1 MIILFKG
8 VKYMLGKKIRE
19 LREENNITQQDLA
32 KYLKVAKSTLSQYET
47 GSRIPNDD
55 IKKAIAL
62 KFNVSIDYLL
72 GLTNIP
78 NTVDD
83 YIQKSNTN
91 SYHINDDEQTL
102 IKKYRQLK
110 AEDKQIIDTMLER
123 FVPTKEPKSN
133 EKAI

>member
-1 MIILFKG
+1 
-8 VKYMLGKKIRE
+8 MLGKKIRE

-78 NTVDD
+78 NTIDD

-123 FVPTKEPKSN
+123 FVPTKEPKSD

>member
-1 MIILFKG
+1 
-8 VKYMLGKKIRE
+8 MLGKKIRE

-55 IKKAIAL
+55 IKKSIAL

-78 NTVDD
+78 NTIDD

-123 FVPTKEPKSN
+123 FVPTKEPKSD

>member
-1 MIILFKG
+1 MKRLK
-8 VKYMLGKKIRE
+8 E
-19 LREENNITQQDLA
+19 LREQKNLTQAQLSKLLNISASTIGMYEQGRRFPDENL
-32 KYLKVAKSTLSQYET
+32 LKHISQY
-47 GSRIPNDD
+47 
-55 IKKAIAL
+55 
-62 KFNVSIDYLL
+62 FNVSIDYLL

-78 NTVDD
+78 NTIDD

>member
-1 MIILFKG
+1 MKRLK
-8 VKYMLGKKIRE
+8 E
-19 LREENNITQQDLA
+19 LREQKNLTQAQLSKFLNISASTIGMYEQGRRFTDENL
-32 KYLKVAKSTLSQYET
+32 LKHISQY
-47 GSRIPNDD
+47 
-55 IKKAIAL
+55 
-62 KFNVSIDYLL
+62 FNVSIDYLL

-78 NTVDD
+78 NIIDD

-123 FVPTKEPKSN
+123 FVPTKEPKSD

>member
-1 MIILFKG
+1 
-8 VKYMLGKKIRE
+8 MLGKKIRE

-102 IKKYRQLK
+102 IRKYRQLK
-110 AEDKQIIDTMLER
+110 AEDRQIIDTMLER
-123 FVPTKEPKSN
+123 FVPTKEPKSD

>member
-1 MIILFKG
+1 MKRLK
-8 VKYMLGKKIRE
+8 E
-19 LREENNITQQDLA
+19 LREQKNLTQAQLSKFLNISASTIGMYEQGRRFPDENL
-32 KYLKVAKSTLSQYET
+32 LKHISQY
-47 GSRIPNDD
+47 
-55 IKKAIAL
+55 
-62 KFNVSIDYLL
+62 FNVSIDYLL

-78 NTVDD
+78 NTIDD

-102 IKKYRQLK
+102 IRKYRQLK

>member
-1 MIILFKG
+1 MKRLK
-8 VKYMLGKKIRE
+8 E
-19 LREENNITQQDLA
+19 LREQKNLTQAQLSKFLNISASTIGMYEQGRRFPDENL
-32 KYLKVAKSTLSQYET
+32 LKHISQY
-47 GSRIPNDD
+47 
-55 IKKAIAL
+55 
-62 KFNVSIDYLL
+62 FNVSIDYLL

-78 NTVDD
+78 NTIDD

-123 FVPTKEPKSN
+123 FVPTKEPKSD

>member
-1 MIILFKG
+1 MKRLK
-8 VKYMLGKKIRE
+8 E
-19 LREENNITQQDLA
+19 LREQKNLTQAQLSKFLNISASTIGMYEQGRRFPDENL
-32 KYLKVAKSTLSQYET
+32 LKHISQY
-47 GSRIPNDD
+47 
-55 IKKAIAL
+55 
-62 KFNVSIDYLL
+62 FNVSIDYLL

-78 NTVDD
+78 NTIDD

-91 SYHINDDEQTL
+91 SYHINDDEQIL

-123 FVPTKEPKSN
+123 FVPTKEPKSD

>member
-1 MIILFKG
+1 MKRLK
-8 VKYMLGKKIRE
+8 E
-19 LREENNITQQDLA
+19 LREQKNLTQAQLSKFLNISASTIGMYEQGRRFPDENL
-32 KYLKVAKSTLSQYET
+32 LKHISQY
-47 GSRIPNDD
+47 
-55 IKKAIAL
+55 
-62 KFNVSIDYLL
+62 FNVSIDYLL

-83 YIQKSNTN
+83 YIQKSNSN

>member
-1 MIILFKG
+1 
-8 VKYMLGKKIRE
+8 MLGKKIRE

>member
-1 MIILFKG
+1 
-8 VKYMLGKKIRE
+8 MLGKKIRE

-78 NTVDD
+78 NTIDD

-91 SYHINDDEQTL
+91 SYHINDDEQIL
-102 IKKYRQLK
+102 IRKYRQLK

>member
-1 MIILFKG
+1 MKRLK
-8 VKYMLGKKIRE
+8 E
-19 LREENNITQQDLA
+19 LREQKNLTQAQLSKFLNISASTIGMYEQGRRFPDENL
-32 KYLKVAKSTLSQYET
+32 LKHISQY
-47 GSRIPNDD
+47 
-55 IKKAIAL
+55 
-62 KFNVSIDYLL
+62 FNVSIDYLL

-78 NTVDD
+78 NTIDD

>member
-1 MIILFKG
+1 MKRLK
-8 VKYMLGKKIRE
+8 E
-19 LREENNITQQDLA
+19 LREQKNLTQAQLSKFLNISASTIGMYEQGRRFPDENL
-32 KYLKVAKSTLSQYET
+32 LKHISQY
-47 GSRIPNDD
+47 
-55 IKKAIAL
+55 
-62 KFNVSIDYLL
+62 FNVSIDYLL

-123 FVPTKEPKSN
+123 FVPTKEPKSD

>member
-1 MIILFKG
+1 MKRLK
-8 VKYMLGKKIRE
+8 E
-19 LREENNITQQDLA
+19 LREQKNLTQAQLSKFLNISASTIGMYEQGRRFPDENL
-32 KYLKVAKSTLSQYET
+32 LKHISQY
-47 GSRIPNDD
+47 
-55 IKKAIAL
+55 
-62 KFNVSIDYLL
+62 FNVSIDYLL

-78 NTVDD
+78 NIIDD

-123 FVPTKEPKSN
+123 FVPTKEPKSD

>member
-1 MIILFKG
+1 MKRLK
-8 VKYMLGKKIRE
+8 E
-19 LREENNITQQDLA
+19 LREQKNLTQAQLSKFLNISASTIGMYEQGRRFPDENL
-32 KYLKVAKSTLSQYET
+32 LKHISQY
-47 GSRIPNDD
+47 
-55 IKKAIAL
+55 
-62 KFNVSIDYLL
+62 FNVSIDYLL

-78 NTVDD
+78 NTIDD

-110 AEDKQIIDTMLER
+110 AEDRQIIDTMLER
-123 FVPTKEPKSN
+123 FVPTKEPKSD

>member
-1 MIILFKG
+1 
-8 VKYMLGKKIRE
+8 MLGKKIRE

-83 YIQKSNTN
+83 YIQKSNSN

-123 FVPTKEPKSN
+123 FVPTKEPKSD

>member
-1 MIILFKG
+1 MIL
-8 VKYMLGKKIRE
+8 
-19 LREENNITQQDLA
+19 
-32 KYLKVAKSTLSQYET
+32 
-47 GSRIPNDD
+47 
-55 IKKAIAL
+55 KKAIAL

-78 NTVDD
+78 NTIDD

-123 FVPTKEPKSN
+123 L
-133 EKAI
+133 

>member
-1 MIILFKG
+1 
-8 VKYMLGKKIRE
+8 MLGKKIRE
-19 LREENNITQQDLA
+19 LREEKNITQQDLA

-78 NTVDD
+78 NTIDD

-123 FVPTKEPKSN
+123 FVPTKEPKSD

>member
-1 MIILFKG
+1 MIMKRLK
-8 VKYMLGKKIRE
+8 E
-19 LREENNITQQDLA
+19 LREQKNLTQAQLSKFLNISASTIGMYEQGRRFPDENL
-32 KYLKVAKSTLSQYET
+32 LKHISQY
-47 GSRIPNDD
+47 
-55 IKKAIAL
+55 
-62 KFNVSIDYLL
+62 FNVSIDYLL

-78 NTVDD
+78 NTIDD

>member
-1 MIILFKG
+1 MIMKRLK
-8 VKYMLGKKIRE
+8 E
-19 LREENNITQQDLA
+19 LRKKNNITQQDLA

-78 NTVDD
+78 NTIDD

-102 IKKYRQLK
+102 IRKYRQLK

-123 FVPTKEPKSN
+123 FVPTKEPKSD

>member
-1 MIILFKG
+1 MKRLK
-8 VKYMLGKKIRE
+8 E
-19 LREENNITQQDLA
+19 LREQKNLTQAQLSKFLNISASTIGMYEQGRRFPDENL
-32 KYLKVAKSTLSQYET
+32 LKHISQY
-47 GSRIPNDD
+47 
-55 IKKAIAL
+55 
-62 KFNVSIDYLL
+62 FNVSIDYLL

-78 NTVDD
+78 NTIDD

-123 FVPTKEPKSN
+123 FVPTKELKSD

>member
-1 MIILFKG
+1 MKRLK
-8 VKYMLGKKIRE
+8 E
-19 LREENNITQQDLA
+19 LREQKNLTQAQLSKFLNLSASTIGMYEQGRRFPDENL
-32 KYLKVAKSTLSQYET
+32 LKHISQY
-47 GSRIPNDD
+47 
-55 IKKAIAL
+55 
-62 KFNVSIDYLL
+62 FNVSIDYLL

-123 FVPTKEPKSN
+123 FVPTKEPKSD

>member
-1 MIILFKG
+1 MKRLK
-8 VKYMLGKKIRE
+8 E
-19 LREENNITQQDLA
+19 LRKKNNITQQDLA

-78 NTVDD
+78 NTIDD

-123 FVPTKEPKSN
+123 FVPTKEPKSD

>member
-1 MIILFKG
+1 MKRLK
-8 VKYMLGKKIRE
+8 E
-19 LREENNITQQDLA
+19 LREQKNLTQAQLSKFLNISASTIGMYEQGRRFPDENL
-32 KYLKVAKSTLSQYET
+32 LKHISQY
-47 GSRIPNDD
+47 
-55 IKKAIAL
+55 
-62 KFNVSIDYLL
+62 FNVSIDYLL

-102 IKKYRQLK
+102 IRKYRQLK

-123 FVPTKEPKSN
+123 FIPTKEPKSD